1 LFGLLLHDNREGFVL
16 FWHTSE
22 GGRPARITMAVVPST
37 FRRRWLRPQDF
48 VWLFLFSALALVS
61 TDPTPQEIALV
72 FSLGL
77 FQVIEPKVG
86 WFSTDRGNLWSTLIK
101 LGLCYL
107 LIGWTGGISS
117 TYYVTLLLPVVSAA
131 TTLSLTGTSL
141 VTLLAISAY
150 LSFLLFL
157 DWSRYELTRYAAGE
171 LGIRVLFLPVVA
183 FLTHQLAEANRVEAR
198 RYQAAA
204 EQLEDAN
211 RHLQEAEAA
220 MRRSER
226 LAALGQLTAGLAHE
240 LRNPLGTMRASAEM
254 LMKSV
259 TSENDVAHE
268 LAGFISSEV
277 DRTNS
282 LITRF
287 LEFARPMHLRKE
299 PIDITQVVDRAI
311 RELERHNP
319 PFPVAVHR
327 NYAPEVPPVSID
339 SELMERV
346 FYNLLLNAA
355 QASTP
360 GSAITAKT
368 RLRENV
374 AEISVLDRGAG
385 IPTEH
390 IENIFNPFFT
400 TKSSGVGLGLAIVSK
415 IIDEHAGSIRVESE
429 NGQGSVFRVYLP
441 VA

>member
-1 LFGLLLHDNREGFVL
+1 
-16 FWHTSE
+16 
-22 GGRPARITMAVVPST
+22 
-37 FRRRWLRPQDF
+37 
-48 VWLFLFSALALVS
+48 
-61 TDPTPQEIALV
+61 
-72 FSLGL
+72 
-77 FQVIEPKVG
+77 
-86 WFSTDRGNLWSTLIK
+86 
-101 LGLCYL
+101 
-107 LIGWTGGISS
+107 
-117 TYYVTLLLPVVSAA
+117 
-131 TTLSLTGTSL
+131 
-141 VTLLAISAY
+141 
-150 LSFLLFL
+150 
-157 DWSRYELTRYAAGE
+157 
-171 LGIRVLFLPVVA
+171 
-183 FLTHQLAEANRVEAR
+183 
-198 RYQAAA
+198 
-204 EQLEDAN
+204 
-211 RHLQEAEAA
+211 
-220 MRRSER
+220 
-226 LAALGQLTAGLAHE
+226 
-240 LRNPLGTMRASAEM
+240 
-254 LMKSV
+254 MKSV
-259 TSENDVAHE
+259 KSENEVAHE

-299 PIDITQVVDRAI
+299 PIDITQVLDRAI

-368 RLRENV
+368 RLRGNV
-374 AEISVLDRGAG
+374 AEINVLDRGAG
-385 IPTEH
+385 IPKEH

>member
-1 LFGLLLHDNREGFVL
+1 
-16 FWHTSE
+16 
-22 GGRPARITMAVVPST
+22 MAVVPSET
-37 FRRRWLRPQDF
+37 RRWLRPQDF
-48 VWLFLFSALALVS
+48 VWLLLFSALALVS
-61 TDPTPQEIALV
+61 TEPTPQEIALV

-77 FQVIEPKVG
+77 FQVIEPKVP
-86 WFSTDRGNLWSTLIK
+86 WFGTDRGTIWSTIIK
-101 LGLCYL
+101 LILCYL

-117 TYYVTLLLPVVSAA
+117 TYYITLLLPVVSAA
-131 TTLSLTGTSL
+131 TTLHLAGTSL
-141 VTLLAISAY
+141 ITMLAIGAY

-157 DWSRYELTRYAAGE
+157 DWSRYELTRFAAGE
-171 LGIRVLFLPVVA
+171 LGIRVIFLPVVA
-183 FLTHQLAEANRVEAR
+183 FLTHQLAAANRVEAR

-204 EQLEDAN
+204 LQLEEAN

-254 LMKSV
+254 LIKNVS
-259 TSENDVAHE
+259 SENGVAHE

-287 LEFARPMHLRKE
+287 LDFARPLSLRKE
-299 PIDITQVVDRAI
+299 PADLAGVLDRAI

-319 PFPVAVHR
+319 PLPVSVHR
-327 NYAPEVPPVSID
+327 NYAPEIPPAGMD
-339 SELMERV
+339 AELMERV

-355 QASTP
+355 QASAP

-368 RLRENV
+368 RLHENV
-374 AEISVLDRGAG
+374 VEIGFFDRGSG
-385 IPTEH
+385 IPSEH

-400 TKSSGVGLGLAIVSK
+400 TKSTGVGLGLAIVSK
-415 IIDEHAGSIRVESE
+415 IVDEHGGSIRVESE
-429 NGQGSVFRVYLP
+429 PGQGSIFRVYLP